1 MSQSLANMIA
11 ENNTHFFEGVEKL
24 LEVWFTRKDGMTSNC
39 DLRKVPRSQLES
51 VMQMVKCEIIS
62 VTSNDELDAYVLSES
77 SMFISA
83 RRFILKTCGTTTPL
97 CCLPLLISLVQE
109 YAGYDTVQDLYYT
122 RKNFKRPELQI
133 SPHRTFEE
141 EASILDQLF
150 PGGRAYCMGS
160 MNRADC
166 WYLYTVS
173 PGRPRYQPNAARHNL
188 PHNKVGKAR
197 REPDQTL
204 EVLMMDLDQEKMKC
218 FYKSV
223 CPTAAEATVK
233 SGIDRLIPGMVID
246 DYQFDPCGYSMNGL
260 MRSVPGYRKGY
271 GGYMTIHIT
280 PEPEFSYVS
289 FETNVPQKSYKDL
302 ISRVIATFGPKQF
315 VLTFFSSVEK
325 GLNFGIEDGNCSV
338 PQYSDFDVEDIQICR
353 LQGYDLTYALY
364 NRFPS

>member
-24 LEVWFTRKDGMTSNC
+24 MEVWFTRKDGMTSNC
-39 DLRKVPRSQLES
+39 DLRKIPRSQLEA
-51 VMQMVKCEIIS
+51 VMQIVKCEIIS
-62 VTSNDELDAYVLSES
+62 TTSTEEIDAYLLSES

-97 CCLPLLISLVQE
+97 CCLPVLISLVQE
-109 YAGYDTVQDLYYT
+109 YAGYDHVQDLYYS
-122 RKNFKRPELQI
+122 RKNFKRPELQV

-141 EASILDQLF
+141 EASILDQFF

-160 MNRADC
+160 VNRADC

-173 PGRPRYQPNAARHNL
+173 PGRPRYRPNAARHNL
-188 PHNKVGKAR
+188 PHNRIGKIH

-204 EVLMMDLDQEKMKC
+204 EVLMMDLDPEKMKW
-218 FYKSV
+218 FYKNI
-223 CPTAAEATVK
+223 CPTAAEATKK
-233 SGIDRLIPGMVID
+233 SGIDRLIPEMMID
-246 DYQFDPCGYSMNGL
+246 DYQFEPCGYSMNGL
-260 MRSVPGYRKGY
+260 MRSVPSSRKGY

-302 ISRVIATFGPKQF
+302 IARVVATFGPKQF
-315 VLTFFSSVEK
+315 VLTFFTSVES
-325 GLNFGIEDGNCSV
+325 GASIGIEDDSCSV
-338 PQYSDFDVEDIQICR
+338 PQYSDYDVDDIQICR